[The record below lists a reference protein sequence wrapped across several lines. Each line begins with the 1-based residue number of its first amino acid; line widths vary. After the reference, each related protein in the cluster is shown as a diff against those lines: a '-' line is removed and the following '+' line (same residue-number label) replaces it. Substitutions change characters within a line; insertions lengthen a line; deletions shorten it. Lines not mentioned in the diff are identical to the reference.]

1 MPSFFSRAHTGGVSG
16 FIASVV
22 VTSTFVVVSGC
33 GKPPAPPAGGALPV
47 QVVKATQQDVPV
59 IGEWVAQT
67 DGYVNAQIQPQVSG
81 YLIRQ
86 DYKEGSQ
93 VSQGQVLFEIDP
105 RPLQA
110 TLDQAKGQLAQ
121 TKGALGQQ
129 QAQLELA
136 KINVQRDTPLAQAHA
151 LAQSTLDTD
160 IKTQQTDEAAV
171 VSAQANIASAE
182 AQVESAELNLGFTKV
197 RSLISGVAGQAQI
210 QVGNL
215 VSTSS
220 VLTSVSQLNP
230 IKVYFAISEQEY
242 LALAQGL
249 KNGHGDL
256 LNAGSAIPLKLTLT
270 NGQVYPQT
278 GRIIFVDR
286 SVTAQTGSIRLA
298 AEFANPGN
306 LLRPG
311 QFGRVSAQTQ
321 VLHNAVVIPQRAV
334 TELQGM
340 NQVIVVGADNVA
352 HVRTVQLGTQIKTS
366 AGQSIVVASG
376 LQAGDIVVTE
386 GLDKVKDGTKV
397 APQPEPATPPQN
409 LNQSASQPAQNQQGN

>member
-1 MPSFFSRAHTGGVSG
+1 
-16 FIASVV
+16 
-22 VTSTFVVVSGC
+22 
-33 GKPPAPPAGGALPV
+33 V

-59 IGEWVAQT
+59 VGEWVAQT

-81 YLIRQ
+81 YLIKQ

-93 VSQGQVLFEIDP
+93 VSKGQVLFEIDP

-151 LAQSTLDTD
+151 IAQSTLDTEL
-160 IKTQQTDEAAV
+160 KTQQTDEAAV
-171 VSAQANIASAE
+171 VSAQANIASAQ

-197 RSLISGVAGQAQI
+197 RSLITGVAGQAQL

-242 LALAQGL
+242 LALSQRV

-278 GRIIFVDR
+278 GHIIFVDR
-286 SVTAQTGSIRLA
+286 GVSAQTGSIRLA

-352 HVRTVQLGTQIKTS
+352 HVRTVQLGTQINTP
-366 AGQSIVVASG
+366 AGQSIVIVSG
-376 LQAGDIVVTE
+376 LQAGDTVVTE

-397 APQPEPATPPQN
+397 VPQPE
-409 LNQSASQPAQNQQGN
+409 NQPASQPAQNQQGN

>member
-1 MPSFFSRAHTGGVSG
+1 MPFSSFRAHAGGISG
-16 FIASVV
+16 F
-22 VTSTFVVVSGC
+22 FVCTAVAPALLVLSGC
-33 GKPPAPPAGGALPV
+33 GKPPAQPAMGPLPV
-47 QVVKATQQDVPV
+47 QVVKATQQNVPV

-81 YLIRQ
+81 YLIKQ

-93 VSQGQVLFEIDP
+93 VTKGQVLFEIDP

-110 TLDQAKGQLAQ
+110 TLDQALGQLAQ
-121 TKGALGQQ
+121 AKGQLGQQ

-151 LAQSTLDTD
+151 IAQSNLDTEL
-160 IKTQQTDEAAV
+160 KTQQTDEAAV
-171 VSAQANIASAE
+171 VSAQANIAAVQ
-182 AQVESAELNLGFTKV
+182 AQVEAAELNLGFTKV
-197 RSLISGVAGQAQI
+197 RSLITGISGQAQL

-215 VSTSS
+215 VNTSS
-220 VLTSVSQLNP
+220 VLTSVSQVNP

-242 LALAQGL
+242 LALAQRVQ
-249 KNGHGDL
+249 NGHGDL

-270 NGQVYPQT
+270 NGQVFPQT

-286 SVTAQTGSIRLA
+286 SVSAQTGSIRLA

-321 VLHNAVVIPQRAV
+321 VLQSAVIVPQRAV

-340 NQVIVVGADNVA
+340 NQVIVVGSDNVA
-352 HVRTVQLGTQIKTS
+352 HIRTVKLGPQINTS
-366 AGQSIVVASG
+366 AGQSIVISSG
-376 LQAGDIVVTE
+376 VQAGDTVVTE
-386 GLDKVKDGTKV
+386 GLDKIKDGMKV
-397 APQPEPATPPQN
+397 VPQTETQPA
-409 LNQSASQPAQNQQGN
+409 AQPAQSPQGN